1 MSINKLE
8 SLKEA
13 ASRLGLSRQRLQ
25 QLAKSG
31 KIPGAI
37 RIGHYWAIP
46 ATWQPP
52 ARQRGEQS

>member
-1 MSINKLE
+1 MSISKLE

-13 ASRLGLSRQRLQ
+13 AMRLGLSRQRLQ

-52 ARQRGEQS
+52 ARRRGEQS